1 MDKTSDHASRRKV
14 LFNHIDENRN
24 GYVSLAE
31 MDKGIRDVL
40 QCQEIFD
47 AKPAIARAFHAAK
60 NAVKS
65 KGKNKVSDD

>member
-1 MDKTSDHASRRKV
+1 MASESISLPFLKD
-14 LFNHIDENRN
+14 F
-24 GYVSLAE
+24 SLAE

-65 KGKNKVSDD
+65 KGKDNTRDD